1 MPPTLRLSNEAFGDG
16 KGPLV
21 FGWIVAG
28 HQVGA
33 ATAAF
38 FGGAMR
44 EFQGSYELAFV
55 IAGMTGIIAACLSL
69 LINTNRPISQPEE
82 QPA

>member
-1 MPPTLRLSNEAFGDG
+1 
-16 KGPLV
+16 
-21 FGWIVAG
+21 
-28 HQVGA
+28 
-33 ATAAF
+33 
-38 FGGAMR
+38 MR

-69 LINTNRPISQPEE
+69 LINTNRPMLEPKG